1 VSYLFIVSALPCL
14 PLSVSAR
21 LAGCLFG
28 GGFLCLELVCLLSQG
43 LPVFVF
49 RAVSVGVGFLVPV
62 APSGPVC
69 PSQSFEQMSD
79 LARSNKFSKHLF
91 EWLFGLFYQN
101 FQPNLT
107 EFQPNP
113 SFELNRILTESRN
126 PCR

>member
-1 VSYLFIVSALPCL
+1 MCL
-14 PLSVSAR
+14 
-21 LAGCLFG
+21 
-28 GGFLCLELVCLLSQG
+28 GFVCLLSQG

-91 EWLFGLFYQN
+91 EWLFGPVWLAV
-101 FQPNLT
+101 QPNLT
-107 EFQPNP
+107 EY
-113 SFELNRILTESRN
+113 
-126 PCR
+126 

>member
-21 LAGCLFG
+21 LAGCLFVF
-28 GGFLCLELVCLLSQG
+28 GGFVCLGLVCLLSQG

-62 APSGPVC
+62 APSVPVC

-79 LARSNKFSKHLF
+79 LARSNKLSKHLF
-91 EWLFGLFYQN
+91 EWLFGPVCQN
-101 FQPNLT
+101 FQPN
-107 EFQPNP
+107 PD
-113 SFELNRILTESRN
+113 RI
-126 PCR
+126 

>member
-21 LAGCLFG
+21 LADCLFG
-28 GGFLCLELVCLLSQG
+28 GGFLCLKLVCLLSQG

-69 PSQSFEQMSD
+69 PSQSFEQMFD

-91 EWLFGLFYQN
+91 EWRFDLGWQN

-107 EFQPNP
+107 EF
-113 SFELNRILTESRN
+113 
-126 PCR
+126 